1 MRRERRRG
9 WRVRA
14 ITVILCLAAGP
25 AAAAEPAGAGTCSG
39 CHAPA
44 ADAAAIRS
52 LDGLTAAEIADA
64 MAEFRSGARPATVMD
79 RISRGFSDDETA
91 AIAAWLAGPA
101 GADAATAEP

>member
-9 WRVRA
+9 RRVWA
-14 ITVILCLAAGP
+14 VTALLCLAAGP

-44 ADAAAIRS
+44 ANAGAIPS
-52 LDGLTAAEIADA
+52 LDGLTAAEIAGA
-64 MAEFRSGARPATVMD
+64 MAAFRSGARPATVMD
-79 RISRGFSDDETA
+79 RISKGFSDDETA

-101 GADAATAEP
+101 DAATAEP